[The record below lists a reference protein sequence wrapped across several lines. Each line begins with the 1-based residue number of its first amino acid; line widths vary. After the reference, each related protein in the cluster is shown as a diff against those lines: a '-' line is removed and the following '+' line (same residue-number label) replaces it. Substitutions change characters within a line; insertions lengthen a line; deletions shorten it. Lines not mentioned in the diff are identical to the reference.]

1 MTFYQILLESCAW
14 RKDSLGCI
22 FDKTET
28 VDESLGNNFEVK
40 AQDEMI
46 ETMYIVTSIECFA
59 TIGRISIDYLF

>member
-46 ETMYIVTSIECFA
+46 EAMYIAMHCYFH
-59 TIGRISIDYLF
+59 